1 MAGDLRGEKKGKL
14 IAYLWVFSLKLIAY
28 LWMLSLKH
36 FVFLLNFDLYVYNT
50 SRGFGSRGGFDEPIT
65 SPRREFS
72 RSMSSEN
79 WREAKLS
86 GGSETREEQDDGE
99 GDWRRAGPRER
110 WSTYFFT
117 TKIVKLDGSMHEHE

>member
-1 MAGDLRGEKKGKL
+1 MTFC
-14 IAYLWVFSLKLIAY
+14 I
-28 LWMLSLKH
+28 
-36 FVFLLNFDLYVYNT
+36 FVEEFLFICIYNT

-79 WREAKLS
+79 WREAKRS

-110 WSTYFFT
+110 WST
-117 TKIVKLDGSMHEHE
+117 

>member
-1 MAGDLRGEKKGKL
+1 M
-14 IAYLWVFSLKLIAY
+14 
-28 LWMLSLKH
+28 
-36 FVFLLNFDLYVYNT
+36 VYIHMHCVCNS

-79 WREAKLS
+79 WREAKRTT
-86 GGSETREEQDDGE
+86 GNETREEQDDGE

-110 WSTYFFT
+110 WSAYFSCHYFSIST
-117 TKIVKLDGSMHEHE
+117 DNCLTQMR